1 MPGTMLPYL
10 GRAARLAREAA
21 DVTLTQE
28 RMAELLGSNR
38 SAVGHFERGD
48 RWPRYPDA
56 TVSTYAAAAGLRPVD
71 IWARAVALW
80 LADQASSHVAD

>member
-1 MPGTMLPYL
+1 MPGEMLPYL

-21 DVTLTQE
+21 DVTQE
-28 RMAELLGSNR
+28 RMAELLGSDR
-38 SAVGHFERGD
+38 SAVGQFERGR

-56 TVSTYAAAAGLRPVD
+56 TVSAYATAAGLRPVD